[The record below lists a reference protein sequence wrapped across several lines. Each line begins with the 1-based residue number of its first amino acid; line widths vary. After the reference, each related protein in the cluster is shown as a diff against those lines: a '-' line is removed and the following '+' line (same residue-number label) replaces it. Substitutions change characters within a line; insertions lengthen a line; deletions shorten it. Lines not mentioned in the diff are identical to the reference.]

1 MIATLCNHLSD
12 RETAINQWTTFA
24 DGIVITAAE
33 KLSQS
38 MLDCEAA
45 VSRVEEH
52 RQVIKNVNLRRATA
66 REQMLTLKNELN
78 VIKSDIE
85 QMMKKFEESSNE
97 SWSILKQG
105 YSSYLATVRSECKSD
120 LFSALDDLSRKHDE
134 EKLCMESQI
143 CTLQSSIQSE
153 REKMNVLND
162 RWNAASIAVGEEK
175 HKRTV
180 LQKEFD
186 LERQTLNSKLAE
198 SKEEIS
204 RLEGLLANEKE
215 GKQQELTA
223 MQEQMDKEFDEIEM
237 KVKRSMKLLV
247 ESKNKEIAEAL
258 ARAKDAEQ
266 VLSDLKATVIPV
278 ISTAEDSCEK

>member
-12 RETAINQWTTFA
+12 REAEINQWTAFA

-45 VSRVEEH
+45 VSTVEEY
-52 RQVIKNVNLRRATA
+52 RKVTKTVNLRRALA
-66 REQMLTLKNELN
+66 REQMTTLKNELN
-78 VIKSDIE
+78 VIKSDFE
-85 QMMKKFEESSNE
+85 QMMTELDESLSE
-97 SWSILKQG
+97 SCRILKQG
-105 YSSYLATVRSECKSD
+105 NSSFLATVRSECKSA
-120 LFSALDDLSRKHDE
+120 LSGALDDLSRKHNE

-153 REKMNVLND
+153 RETMNLLND
-162 RWNAASIAVGEEK
+162 RLNAASIAVGEEK
-175 HKRTV
+175 HKRAV

-186 LERQTLNSKLAE
+186 LERKTLNSEQVK

-204 RLEGLLANEKE
+204 RLEGLLTSEKE

-223 MQEQMDKEFDEIEM
+223 MQERMDREFDEIEM

-258 ARAKDAEQ
+258 ARAMDAEQ

-278 ISTAEDSCEK
+278 ISTAEESCEK